1 MAYDKADEVIYE
13 LFGLF
18 GLFGRTLVLIQF
30 NCCVT
35 NVTNKNLN
43 NGGTL

>member
-13 LFGLF
+13 
-18 GLFGRTLVLIQF
+18 LFGRTLVLIQF

-35 NVTNKNLN
+35 NVTNKNLY

>member
-13 LFGLF
+13 LF

-35 NVTNKNLN
+35 NVTNKNLY